1 VTISSVTIGGHV
13 VRNVRA
19 GVVRDGADMLLG
31 LGVLVQVSP
40 NVGDGFLF
48 GGERHGPPAPFAGR
62 VGLDPVGVAHFG
74 FVSFGC

>member
-1 VTISSVTIGGHV
+1 MTISSVTIGGHV

-40 NVGDGFLF
+40 KFAINV
-48 GGERHGPPAPFAGR
+48 ATST
-62 VGLDPVGVAHFG
+62 LDFD
-74 FVSFGC
+74 